1 MGQLV
6 LFGRELF
13 KFNFKVNVSTILK
26 SVMSMNGVAFSMKY
40 TSNAQQR
47 GQRAWG
53 RTACVAGLAAVLAGA
68 GAFGPWTQ
76 AAYAAS
82 AQTEAELAQLTA
94 QVQEAA
100 AQHSEAVSAMSDLD
114 AQISEQATEIVRIEQ
129 EVIPEQRDRA
139 SQAAANLYK
148 MGESS
153 SSIITMLFSSNSFS
167 DLLTQVKYLTVIQ
180 DANVR
185 ELEDLEQT
193 RADLNEQM
201 AELSAKRD
209 QVNEQQQKAEQALA
223 SVSEAQAA
231 MQARANSEDA
241 AEAEAARQAAEAA
254 AAVQQQM
261 QQASGNTSTGSST
274 SSGDTGSSA
283 PSQQQPAEEEPSQPS
298 APSQPAEEE
307 KPEETPDSGS
317 NDAGG
322 WLSGVAS
329 HYGTG
334 DGLMGSMTASGDV
347 VTETSMGIAM
357 LNVPLGTY
365 VEIRYNGRSCVAVVN
380 DRGPYIHGRVI
391 DMQPAVAR
399 ALGFLSVGVGTV
411 EYRFL

>member
-1 MGQLV
+1 
-6 LFGRELF
+6 
-13 KFNFKVNVSTILK
+13 
-26 SVMSMNGVAFSMKY
+26 MKY

-53 RTACVAGLAAVLAGA
+53 RTACVAGLTAVLAGA

-100 AQHSEAVSAMSDLD
+100 AQHSEAVSVMNDLD
-114 AQISEQATEIVRIEQ
+114 TQISEQATEIVRIEQ

-153 SSIITMLFSSNSFS
+153 SSIITMLFSSNSFA

-261 QQASGNTSTGSST
+261 QQASGSTSTGSST

>member
-1 MGQLV
+1 
-6 LFGRELF
+6 
-13 KFNFKVNVSTILK
+13 
-26 SVMSMNGVAFSMKY
+26 MSMNGVAFSMKY

-53 RTACVAGLAAVLAGA
+53 RTACVAGLTAVLAGA

-100 AQHSEAVSAMSDLD
+100 AQHSEAVSAMNDLD

-148 MGESS
+148 RGESS
-153 SSIITMLFSSNSFS
+153 SSIITMLFSSNSFA

-231 MQARANSEDA
+231 MQARASSEDA

-283 PSQQQPAEEEPSQPS
+283 PSQQQPEQSPPQEQTPQQPAEEEPSQPS

>member
-1 MGQLV
+1 
-6 LFGRELF
+6 
-13 KFNFKVNVSTILK
+13 
-26 SVMSMNGVAFSMKY
+26 
-40 TSNAQQR
+40 
-47 GQRAWG
+47 
-53 RTACVAGLAAVLAGA
+53 
-68 GAFGPWTQ
+68 
-76 AAYAAS
+76 
-82 AQTEAELAQLTA
+82 
-94 QVQEAA
+94 
-100 AQHSEAVSAMSDLD
+100 MSDLD

-153 SSIITMLFSSNSFS
+153 SSIITMLFSSNSFA

-254 AAVQQQM
+254 APPF
-261 QQASGNTSTGSST
+261 SSRC
-274 SSGDTGSSA
+274 SRR
-283 PSQQQPAEEEPSQPS
+283 
-298 APSQPAEEE
+298 
-307 KPEETPDSGS
+307 
-317 NDAGG
+317 
-322 WLSGVAS
+322 
-329 HYGTG
+329 
-334 DGLMGSMTASGDV
+334 
-347 VTETSMGIAM
+347 
-357 LNVPLGTY
+357 LGTPLRAARRLLA
-365 VEIRYNGRSCVAVVN
+365 IRARRLLPSSSLSNRPLKSRRPSSPPSNLLSSSPPRRSLLSLQRKRSP
-380 DRGPYIHGRVI
+380 RGLR
-391 DMQPAVAR
+391 
-399 ALGFLSVGVGTV
+399 
-411 EYRFL
+411 

>member
-1 MGQLV
+1 
-6 LFGRELF
+6 
-13 KFNFKVNVSTILK
+13 
-26 SVMSMNGVAFSMKY
+26 MKY

-53 RTACVAGLAAVLAGA
+53 RTACVAGLTAVLAGA

-153 SSIITMLFSSNSFS
+153 SSIITMLFSSNSFA

-254 AAVQQQM
+254 VAVQQQM
-261 QQASGNTSTGSST
+261 QQASGNTSTGGST

-283 PSQQQPAEEEPSQPS
+283 PSQQQPTEEEPSQPS

-380 DRGPYIHGRVI
+380 DRGPYTHGRVI